1 MKLFSYSEIN
11 CKICKHLHLKK
22 QKNIKR
28 QSEKKTCQIIIIAFF
43 LFYVFHAKNME
54 NAYFYQFLECAER
67 RPWSIYTTT
76 ILWAIAERSRAC
88 ICSGFVV
95 GVPGS
100 NPTWGCI
107 FLNKKKIRFSEVGW
121 CVEQIVKKVTMGN
134 ESSISLGGTIILLA
148 HFAKNNILSRLVISG
163 VRYKGTLCWSN
174 KMRL

>member
-1 MKLFSYSEIN
+1 MKERMNGQTDRQTYEKKERQMDRWMDGWMNGQMKQSPLNYFALKLFVYDYG
-11 CKICKHLHLKK
+11 
-22 QKNIKR
+22 R
-28 QSEKKTCQIIIIAFF
+28 
-43 LFYVFHAKNME
+43 AK
-54 NAYFYQFLECAER
+54 
-67 RPWSIYTTT
+67 
-76 ILWAIAERSRAC
+76 AERSRAC

-100 NPTWGCI
+100 NPTWGCF